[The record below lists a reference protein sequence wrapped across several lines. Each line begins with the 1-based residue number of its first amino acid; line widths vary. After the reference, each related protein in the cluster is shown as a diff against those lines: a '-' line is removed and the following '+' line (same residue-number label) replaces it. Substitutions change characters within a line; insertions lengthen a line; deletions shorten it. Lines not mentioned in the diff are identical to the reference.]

1 MSTLVKY
8 IVDEKGKKIAVLI
21 PIKHWTKI
29 SEDYKKLQWK
39 VEILTCIKDAL
50 MEVKSISNSGKKL
63 QTLKSYL

>member
-1 MSTLVKY
+1 MSTSVKY

-29 SEDYKKLQWK
+29 NEDYNKLQKK
-39 VEILTCIKDAL
+39 VEILTGIKDAL

-63 QTLKSYL
+63 QTLKSFL